1 MATLYL
7 LADEPVKNQQQQDC
21 HLVAIIY
28 APDGS
33 DSGALRKEA
42 ENKIKEEVDK
52 QFALGERFGLRFTDK
67 NTASEYLRAD
77 PGHAKGSLNLPSTVP
92 VDLAHSADSL
102 IWRTGPRAIVVPMV
116 SGATCPPKESSLRP

>member
-1 MATLYL
+1 VATLYL

-28 APDGS
+28 APDVS

-52 QFALGERFGLRFTDK
+52 KFALGERFALRFTDK
-67 NTASEYLRAD
+67 DTASEYLRAD
-77 PGHAKGSLNLPSTVP
+77 PGACWHSYSKNP
-92 VDLAHSADSL
+92 VGGFWWQNNKHSSVYFRDQPVGRRQGTCKPLAMEFS
-102 IWRTGPRAIVVPMV
+102 
-116 SGATCPPKESSLRP
+116 

>member
-7 LADEPVKNQQQQDC
+7 LADEPVKNKQQQDC

-52 QFALGERFGLRFTDK
+52 KFALGEKFALRFTDK

-92 VDLAHSADSL
+92 V
-102 IWRTGPRAIVVPMV
+102 IWHIARIV
-116 SGATCPPKESSLRP
+116 

>member
-21 HLVAIIY
+21 HLVVIIY

-42 ENKIKEEVDK
+42 ENKIKEGVDK
-52 QFALGERFGLRFTDK
+52 KFALGERFELRFTDK
-67 NTASEYLRAD
+67 DTASEYLRAD
-77 PGHAKGSLNLPSTVP
+77 PGHAKGSLNSASTVP
-92 VDLAHSADSL
+92 V
-102 IWRTGPRAIVVPMV
+102 IWHIARIV
-116 SGATCPPKESSLRP
+116 

>member
-42 ENKIKEEVDK
+42 ENKIKEEVDRK
-52 QFALGERFGLRFTDK
+52 FALGERFALRFTDK

-77 PGHAKGSLNLPSTVP
+77 PGACW
-92 VDLAHSADSL
+92 HSYSKNQSISHPIGIIRLVMKNDGGIFDQL
-102 IWRTGPRAIVVPMV
+102 KT
-116 SGATCPPKESSLRP
+116 KEARYESCS

>member
-1 MATLYL
+1 MVTLYF
-7 LADEPVKNQQQQDC
+7 LAYEPVKNQQQLDC

-52 QFALGERFGLRFTDK
+52 KFALGERLALRFTDK
-67 NTASEYLRAD
+67 DTASEGK
-77 PGHAKGSLNLPSTVP
+77 PFAKRKLLDRKSTRLNSSHTVISYAVFCLNKNKP
-92 VDLAHSADSL
+92 MLIQISVSRSSAS
-102 IWRTGPRAIVVPMV
+102 I
-116 SGATCPPKESSLRP
+116 SS